1 MKECIKKSK
10 FLLALTLLLSSLSSI
25 SIVYLSVF
33 VQKTID
39 YVTIGDSNNFRNIL
53 IYTISYS
60 ITLGLVYFAYDI
72 CSKKFI
78 RNVLKMLRSK
88 VFRGIMRANHKDFT
102 NNNTADYISALT
114 NDMKLIEENYIIPLL
129 QILQYTVMF
138 IATVIRLIIL
148 SPIVTLALFISMLLL
163 FIVPS
168 IFGKALESKQLEI
181 SNSLSIFTC
190 KLKDMFSGYDVIR
203 SFNLKEKID
212 DEFEENNENIAR
224 IKFNAD
230 RLFAINESVSQ
241 ILGLGTQL
249 VAIFLS
255 GYFVLK
261 VELSMGILIAVF
273 QLSGTLVQPVII
285 IMSNIPKVG
294 SMKAVL
300 ERLETFSDYADHGL
314 IGTDEPTFNKSIEVS
329 NLQFSYDEDKN
340 VIKGIDL
347 ELKQGKKYAII
358 GGSGCGKSTLIK
370 LISGY
375 YSNFT
380 GNISYDGKSITN
392 LSIEKVN
399 TMIAMIHQ
407 NVYMFDKSIKDNI
420 CLFKDFTEANIN
432 AALESSGADK
442 FINNIEDGL
451 NYLVGENGCNLSG
464 GQRQRIAI
472 ARALIQKTPILILD
486 EGTSAIDMQ
495 TAYDIESKL
504 LNIEDLTLINITHKM
519 SEELLGLYNE
529 IIYMENGLIIENGT
543 FKELINKEEKFLD
556 FYSFTK
562 RS

>member
-1 MKECIKKSK
+1 MKECVRKSR
-10 FLLALTLLLSSLSSI
+10 FILVLTLLLSSLSSI
-25 SIVYLSVF
+25 TIVYLSVF
-33 VQKTID
+33 IQKTID
-39 YVTIGDSNNFRNIL
+39 YVTIGDNNQFRNTL
-53 IYTISYS
+53 IYTIGYS
-60 ITLGLVYFAYDI
+60 IILGLVYFAYDL

-114 NDMKLIEENYIIPLL
+114 NDMKLIEENYIMPLL

-138 IATVIRLIIL
+138 IATVIRLITL

-181 SNSLSIFTC
+181 SNSLSLFTC

-203 SFNLKEKID
+203 SYNLKEKID
-212 DEFEENNENIAR
+212 GEFEENNENIAR
-224 IKFNAD
+224 VKFNAD

-249 VAIFLS
+249 VAIFLT

-261 VELSMGILIAVF
+261 GELSMGILIAVF

-285 IMSNIPKVG
+285 IMSNIPKIA
-294 SMKAVL
+294 SMKAVI

-329 NLQFSYDEDKN
+329 NLQFSYDEDKV
-340 VIKGIDL
+340 VIEGIDL
-347 ELKQGKKYAII
+347 ELKKGKKYAIV

-380 GNISYDGKSITN
+380 GNISFDGKSIEN

-407 NVYMFDKSIKDNI
+407 NVYMFDKSIKENI
-420 CLFKDFTEANIN
+420 CLFKDFAEADIN
-432 AALESSGADK
+432 EALESSGVDK
-442 FINNIEDGL
+442 FIEHVEDGL
-451 NYLVGENGCNLSG
+451 NYLVGENGSNLSG

-472 ARALIQKTPILILD
+472 ARALIQKKPILILD

-504 LNIEDLTLINITHKM
+504 LSIKDLTLITITHKM
-519 SEELLGLYNE
+519 SEELFGLYDE
-529 IIYMENGLIIENGT
+529 IIYMENGQIMEKGT

-556 FYSFTK
+556 FYSLTK
-562 RS
+562 MS

>member
-1 MKECIKKSK
+1 MKECIKRSK
-10 FLLALTLLLSSLSSI
+10 FLLVLTLLLSSLSSI

-39 YVTIGDSNNFRNIL
+39 YVTMGDSNQFRNTL
-53 IYTISYS
+53 IYTIGYS

-78 RNVLKMLRSK
+78 RNVLKRLRSK

-114 NDMKLIEENYIIPLL
+114 NDMKLIEENYIMPLL
-129 QILQYTVMF
+129 EILQYTVMF

-168 IFGKALESKQLEI
+168 IFAKAIESRQLEI

-203 SFNLKEKID
+203 SFNLKEKIE

-230 RLFAINESVSQ
+230 RLFAINESISQ

-249 VAIFLS
+249 VAIFFT

-261 VELSMGILIAVF
+261 GQLSMGILIAVF

-285 IMSNIPKVG
+285 IMSNIPKIG

-300 ERLETFSDYADHGL
+300 ERLEAFSDYADHGL

-329 NLQFSYDEDKN
+329 NLQFSYDEDKA
-340 VIKGIDL
+340 VIEGIDL
-347 ELKQGKKYAII
+347 ELKKGKKYAIV

-380 GNISYDGKSITN
+380 GNISFDGK
-392 LSIEKVN
+392 
-399 TMIAMIHQ
+399 
-407 NVYMFDKSIKDNI
+407 
-420 CLFKDFTEANIN
+420 
-432 AALESSGADK
+432 
-442 FINNIEDGL
+442 
-451 NYLVGENGCNLSG
+451 
-464 GQRQRIAI
+464 
-472 ARALIQKTPILILD
+472 
-486 EGTSAIDMQ
+486 
-495 TAYDIESKL
+495 
-504 LNIEDLTLINITHKM
+504 DLTN
-519 SEELLGLYNE
+519 
-529 IIYMENGLIIENGT
+529 
-543 FKELINKEEKFLD
+543 
-556 FYSFTK
+556 
-562 RS
+562 

>member
-129 QILQYTVMF
+129 QILQYTV
-138 IATVIRLIIL
+138 IRLIIL

-261 VELSMGILIAVF
+261 GDLSMGILIAVF

-285 IMSNIPKVG
+285 IMSNIPKIG

-300 ERLETFSDYADHGL
+300 ERLETFSEYADHGL

-329 NLQFSYDEDKN
+329 NLQFSYDEDKT

-347 ELKQGKKYAII
+347 ELKQGKKYAIV
-358 GGSGCGKSTLIK
+358 GGNGCGKSTLIK

-380 GNISYDGKSITN
+380 GNISYDGKSIEN

-399 TMIAMIHQ
+399 TMMAMIHQ

-420 CLFKDFTEANIN
+420 CLFKDFTEADIN

-442 FINNIEDGL
+442 FIGNMKDGL
-451 NYLVGENGCNLSG
+451 DYLVGENGSNLSG
-464 GQRQRIAI
+464 GQRQRVAI

-504 LNIEDLTLINITHKM
+504 LSIDDLTLITITHKM
-519 SEELLGLYNE
+519 SEELLGLYDE
-529 IIYMENGLIIENGT
+529 IIYMENGLIMENGT

-556 FYSFTK
+556 FYSLAK
-562 RS
+562 MS

>member
-1 MKECIKKSK
+1 MKECVRKSR
-10 FLLALTLLLSSLSSI
+10 FILVLTLLLSSLSSI
-25 SIVYLSVF
+25 TIVYLSVF
-33 VQKTID
+33 IQKTID
-39 YVTIGDSNNFRNIL
+39 YVTIGDNNQFRNTL
-53 IYTISYS
+53 IYTIGYS
-60 ITLGLVYFAYDI
+60 IILGLVYFAYDL

-114 NDMKLIEENYIIPLL
+114 NDMKLIEENYIMPLL

-138 IATVIRLIIL
+138 VATVIRLITL

-181 SNSLSIFTC
+181 SNSLSLFTC

-203 SFNLKEKID
+203 SYNLKEKID
-212 DEFEENNENIAR
+212 GEFEENNENIAR
-224 IKFNAD
+224 VKFNAD

-249 VAIFLS
+249 VAIFLT

-261 VELSMGILIAVF
+261 GELSMGILIAVF

-285 IMSNIPKVG
+285 IMSNIPKIA
-294 SMKAVL
+294 SMKAVI

-329 NLQFSYDEDKN
+329 NLQFSYDEDKV
-340 VIKGIDL
+340 VIEGIDL
-347 ELKQGKKYAII
+347 ELKKGKKYAIV

-375 YSNFT
+375 YSNFN
-380 GNISYDGKSITN
+380 GNISFDGKSIEN

-407 NVYMFDKSIKDNI
+407 NVYMFDKSIKENI
-420 CLFKDFTEANIN
+420 CLFKDFAEADIN
-432 AALESSGADK
+432 EALESSGVDK
-442 FINNIEDGL
+442 FIEHVEDGL
-451 NYLVGENGCNLSG
+451 NYLVGENGSNLSG

-472 ARALIQKTPILILD
+472 ARALIQKKPILILD

-504 LNIEDLTLINITHKM
+504 LSIKDLTLITITHKM
-519 SEELLGLYNE
+519 SEELFGLYDE
-529 IIYMENGLIIENGT
+529 IIYMENGQIMEKGT

-556 FYSFTK
+556 FYSLTK
-562 RS
+562 MS

>member
-1 MKECIKKSK
+1 MKECVRKSR
-10 FLLALTLLLSSLSSI
+10 FILVLTLLLSSLSSI
-25 SIVYLSVF
+25 TIVYLSVF
-33 VQKTID
+33 IQKTID
-39 YVTIGDSNNFRNIL
+39 YVTIGDNNQFRNTL
-53 IYTISYS
+53 IYTIGYS
-60 ITLGLVYFAYDI
+60 IILGLVYFAYDL

-114 NDMKLIEENYIIPLL
+114 NDMKLIEENYIMPLL

-138 IATVIRLIIL
+138 VATVIRLITL

-181 SNSLSIFTC
+181 SNSLSLFTC

-203 SFNLKEKID
+203 SYNLKEKID
-212 DEFEENNENIAR
+212 GEFEENNENIAR
-224 IKFNAD
+224 VKFNAD

-249 VAIFLS
+249 VAIFLT

-261 VELSMGILIAVF
+261 GELSMGILIAVF

-285 IMSNIPKVG
+285 IMSNIPKIA
-294 SMKAVL
+294 SMKAVI

-329 NLQFSYDEDKN
+329 NLQFSYDEDKV
-340 VIKGIDL
+340 VIEGIDL
-347 ELKQGKKYAII
+347 ELKKGKKYAIV

-380 GNISYDGKSITN
+380 GNISFDGKSIEN

-407 NVYMFDKSIKDNI
+407 NVYMFDKSIKENI
-420 CLFKDFTEANIN
+420 CLFKDFAEADIN
-432 AALESSGADK
+432 EALESSGVDK
-442 FINNIEDGL
+442 FIEHVEDGL
-451 NYLVGENGCNLSG
+451 NYLVGENGSNLSG

-472 ARALIQKTPILILD
+472 ARALIQKKPILILD

-504 LNIEDLTLINITHKM
+504 LSIKDLTLITITHKM
-519 SEELLGLYNE
+519 SEELFGLYDE
-529 IIYMENGLIIENGT
+529 IIYMENGQIMEKGT

-556 FYSFTK
+556 FYSLTK
-562 RS
+562 MS

>member
-10 FLLALTLLLSSLSSI
+10 FLLALTLLLSLLSSTL
-25 SIVYLSVF
+25 IVYLSVF
-33 VQKTID
+33 VQKSID
-39 YVTIGDSNNFRNIL
+39 YVTMGDSNSFRNIL
-53 IYTISYS
+53 IYTIGYV
-60 ITLGLVYFAYDI
+60 IVLGFVYFAYDI

-78 RNVLKMLRSK
+78 RDILKMLRSK
-88 VFRGIMRANHKDFT
+88 VFRGIMRANYKDFT
-102 NNNTADYISALT
+102 SNNTADYISALT

-129 QILQYTVMF
+129 QILQYTAMF
-138 IATVIRLIIL
+138 IATVIRLIII
-148 SPIVTLALFISMLLL
+148 SPIVALALLISMLLI

-168 IFGKALESKQLEI
+168 TFGKVLERKQLKL
-181 SNSLSIFTC
+181 SNNLSIFTC
-190 KLKDMFSGYDVIR
+190 KLKDIFSGYDIIR
-203 SFNLKEKID
+203 SFNLREKID
-212 DEFEENNENIAR
+212 DEFEEFNKDIADV
-224 IKFNAD
+224 KFNAD
-230 RLFAINESVSQ
+230 RLFVISEAVSQ
-241 ILGLGTQL
+241 TLGLGIQL

-261 VELSMGILIAVF
+261 GELSIGTLIAVL

-285 IMSNIPKVG
+285 IISNIPKVV

-300 ERLETFSDYADHGL
+300 ARLEIFSDYADHGL
-314 IGTDEPTFNKSIEVS
+314 IGTQEPTFNKSIEVS
-329 NLQFSYDEDKN
+329 NLQFSYDEDKA
-340 VIKGIDL
+340 VINGIDL
-347 ELKQGKKYAII
+347 ELKKGKKYAIV
-358 GGSGCGKSTLIK
+358 GGSGCGKTTLIK
-370 LISGY
+370 LIAGY
-375 YSNFT
+375 YSNFA
-380 GNISYDGKSITN
+380 GNISFDGKSIEN

-399 TMIAMIHQ
+399 TMMAMIHQ

-420 CLFKDFTEANIN
+420 CLFKDFTEADIN

-442 FINNIEDGL
+442 FIGNMKDGL
-451 NYLVGENGCNLSG
+451 DYLVGENGSNLSG
-464 GQRQRIAI
+464 GQRQRVAI

-504 LNIEDLTLINITHKM
+504 LSIDDLTLITITHKM
-519 SEELLGLYNE
+519 SEELLGLYDE

-556 FYSFTK
+556 FYSLTK